1 MTSSSPASKPRS
13 RRGKLLRILLILS
26 LLLGVVYVGISAYMV
41 DQLTLTTRR
50 NVVNNPAADGLSFE
64 NISFRSRRDD
74 VTLRGWLLKAAD
86 DQGRVVVM
94 VHGYNSARDDEN
106 TGMYRV
112 AKNLV
117 ERNFSVLMFDLRG
130 YGQSQG
136 ERFSL
141 AWFEQEDVRGA
152 IAFVQSRGYQHIG
165 LLGYSMGGASS
176 LLAAAD
182 EPAVQAVVA
191 DSAYADLMDVL
202 DREVPRRSG
211 LPGIF
216 TPGIVLMAK
225 LMYGIEASAVK
236 PAEAAAR
243 LGARPLLVIHGQDD
257 RLIPFESAARIWNAR
272 YGPGTPDPA
281 TYMIVP
287 GADHTQSFKTDNAAY
302 MQKVGGFFAEHLK

>member
-1 MTSSSPASKPRS
+1 MTSSASKPRS
-13 RRGKLLRILLILS
+13 RRGKLLRILLILT
-26 LLLGVVYVGISAYMV
+26 LLLGVVYIGISAYMV
-41 DQLTLTTRR
+41 NQLTLTTRR
-50 NVVNNPAADGLSFE
+50 SVVNNPAADGLSFE

-86 DQGRVVVM
+86 DQGRVVIM
-94 VHGYNSARDDEN
+94 VHGHNSARDDES

-112 AKNLV
+112 AKHLV
-117 ERNFSVLMFDLRG
+117 EQNFSVLMFDLRG
-130 YGQSQG
+130 YGQSEG

-141 AWFEQEDVRGA
+141 AWFEQQDVRGA

-165 LLGYSMGGASS
+165 LLGYSMGAASS

-182 EPAVQAVVA
+182 EPAVKAVVE
-191 DSAYADLMDVL
+191 DSGYADLIDVL
-202 DREVPRRSG
+202 NREIPRRSG

-216 TPGIVLMAK
+216 TPGVVLMAK
-225 LMYGIEASAVK
+225 VLYGIEATAVK

-243 LGARPLLVIHGQDD
+243 LAPRPLLIIHGESD
-257 RLIPFESAARIWNAR
+257 RLIPFESAERIWHAR
-272 YGPGTPDPA
+272 YGDGTPDPA
-281 TYMIVP
+281 TYYIVP